1 MLFALPTAYACVCF
15 NTIHRS
21 SPVSAEYHPVG
32 VPLILCVFVPSNS
45 ESDIT
50 LSIITLMLPAFPDP
64 PLQMMPILSSACMVY
79 PGSEDGSLNSISVI
93 VAGMSER

>member
-1 MLFALPTAYACVCF
+1 MHYLLPM
-15 NTIHRS
+15 R
-21 SPVSAEYHPVG
+21 VSALTPSIGPRRCLQSDHPVG

-50 LSIITLMLPAFPDP
+50 LSIITLMLPAFPEP